1 MVSELEEAE
10 KEYMK
15 LAEIPEVKRYLKEVE
30 ALEEKVQ
37 QKWDK
42 WVTFLVEM
50 FDDVGYF
57 MSKVKMLYLCISTTK
72 KWMKR
77 LM

>member
-1 MVSELEEAE
+1 MRAYFVAMVSELEEAE

-42 WVTFLVEM
+42 
-50 FDDVGYF
+50 
-57 MSKVKMLYLCISTTK
+57 
-72 KWMKR
+72 
-77 LM
+77 